1 MPSKAL
7 KPGMVETEGDRI
19 MQLIIRSIKMITM
32 ILFAG
37 ICVGACTPSQF
48 LKVHYQL
55 PAEPDTLEG
64 ISVNLTF
71 TDMRRN
77 KAILSKA
84 AREDLTDFSE
94 TFTLVVGPADTDGKL
109 LGVYDLASLL
119 KEVFTLRLQHSGIKV
134 VDKKESMA
142 EIEIGLKDFR
152 LDLKSRNWIFNM
164 SYQLNLFKSGKLIAS
179 ENTSGNAERLKTIG
193 AREADKVISELVTD
207 MINRLDVA
215 AFFRQAG
222 L

>member
-1 MPSKAL
+1 
-7 KPGMVETEGDRI
+7 
-19 MQLIIRSIKMITM
+19 MQLIKHSIKVVTLIFFT
-32 ILFAG
+32 G
-37 ICVGACTPSQF
+37 ICMGACAPSQF

-55 PAEPDTLEG
+55 PAQADALED
-64 ISVNLTF
+64 ISINLSY

-84 AREDLTDFSE
+84 AREDLADFAE
-94 TFTLVVGPADTDGKL
+94 TFTLVVGPADADGKL
-109 LGVYDLASLL
+109 LGAYDLASLI
-119 KEVFTLRLQHSGIKV
+119 KEVFTQRLQHAGIRV
-134 VDKKESMA
+134 VEKKESVA

-179 ENTSGNAERLKTIG
+179 ETTSGNAERLKTVG
-193 AREADKVISELVTD
+193 SREADKVISELVTD